1 MVALLDSEP
10 GSGVEKTSV
19 ASRMRKGDHRV
30 QISCEEIQ
38 NLFFDENLPNP
49 DDVDPQ
55 KRGQQRAEQRER
67 VRRAARRAVVFG
79 LTSDRDIAPSGSTE
93 LPNSEKMAGSARG
106 GIPKPEEQCLRLCE
120 AVVDGVVV
128 EPSFA
133 KGDWCIRWRD

>member
-1 MVALLDSEP
+1 MVALLNSEP

-19 ASRMRKGDHRV
+19 ASRMKKGDHRV
-30 QISCEEIQ
+30 QISCDEIQHLFFEEIQ
-38 NLFFDENLPNP
+38 PHL

-55 KRGQQRAEQRER
+55 KRGQQRADQRER

-79 LTSDRDIAPSGSTE
+79 LSSDRDTAPSGSTE
-93 LPNSEKMAGSARG
+93 LPNSEKSAGSARG
-106 GIPKPEEQCLRLCE
+106 GIPKPEKQSLRLCE
-120 AVVDGVVV
+120 AVTDGLVV